1 MDQYYRGSACRLYRW
16 LRASLRLLAYITRH
30 RGWHR
35 DEMAEMRD
43 FVVMILISKH
53 KNSSSNHL
61 IECNVVLA
69 WARRGREHVGGNTRA
84 DYADAQNHII
94 IIANLEV
101 SHGARSQKERLGS
114 VSAQLRCMLCAY
126 IAGRIVDRAEL
137 DGGSRHVHTR
147 QRKSKEGFLATFFL
161 SFHEATTSCPI
172 IRSSSHRL
180 ALISVCR
187 PALGGSQ
194 YRMCSKAH
202 APYIHTWTWHSRP
215 Q

>member
-1 MDQYYRGSACRLYRW
+1 MHVIHMTSAH
-16 LRASLRLLAYITRH
+16 ITRH
-30 RGWHR
+30 RGWQR

-53 KNSSSNHL
+53 KNSSSNDL
-61 IECNVVLA
+61 IECNVMLA
-69 WARRGREHVGGNTRA
+69 WARRGREHVGGNPGA
-84 DYADAQNHII
+84 DDADAQNHII

-147 QRKSKEGFLATFFL
+147 QRKSKEGFLATFF
-161 SFHEATTSCPI
+161 SFIS
-172 IRSSSHRL
+172 RSDDELPDHSNRAHTGLHSSRC
-180 ALISVCR
+180 AGQPWVGVSIVCEVR
-187 PALGGSQ
+187 HML
-194 YRMCSKAH
+194 RT
-202 APYIHTWTWHSRP
+202 YIPGPGTLDHSRIP
-215 Q
+215 